1 MKKLTLLVALFII
14 IRISV
19 LSQTCLSDGII
30 FNSQS
35 KVDSFQINYPNC
47 TEIEGNV
54 IIDGKDITNLNG
66 LSVLTSVSG
75 TLIIAWSP
83 ITDLTGLDNMTSVG
97 GQLGI
102 QYLSNITNLTGV
114 ESLTS
119 VGDGISINKCTAVT
133 NLNGLENLTTVTG
146 GGIVITGCNALTSI
160 SGIENINTNSISW
173 LTITDNDSL
182 SECEVQ
188 SVCNALGNPNIEI
201 KINNNAPGCDSITQ
215 VVEACIEDTIT
226 HTTTTE
232 RVLNSRLSI
241 YPNPANDMLTIEIGE
256 NAFVSFIDLSGKILF
271 TTEIIAGNTKIPL
284 AHLTPGGLIII
295 KIATKNDVFF
305 KKVLVR

>member
-30 FNSQS
+30 FHSQS
-35 KVDSFQINYPNC
+35 QVDSFQINFPNC

-54 IIDGKDITNLNG
+54 IIDGKDMTNLNG

-75 TLIIAWSP
+75 TLLIAWSP
-83 ITDLTGLDNMTSVG
+83 LTDLTGLNNLTSVE

-102 QYLSNITNLTGV
+102 QYLSDIVSLTGV

-119 VGDGISINKCTAVT
+119 VGGGISINKCTALT

-146 GGIVITGCNALTSI
+146 GGIVITGCSALTSI
-160 SGIENINTNSISW
+160 SGIENINTDSINR

-182 SECEVQ
+182 SECEIQ
-188 SVCNALGNPNIEI
+188 SVCNALGNSNIEI
-201 KINNNAPGCDSITQ
+201 KINNNAPGCDTITQ
-215 VVEACIEDTIT
+215 VEEACVEDTIT
-226 HTTTTE
+226 NNTTTE
-232 RVLNSRLSI
+232 HVLNSGFLM
-241 YPNPANDMLTIEIGE
+241 YPNPVNDILTIEINE
-256 NAFVSFIDLSGKILF
+256 NAFVSVMDLSGKILHS
-271 TTEIIAGNTKIPL
+271 TEIIAGNSKIPL

-295 KIATKNDVFF
+295 KIATKNDVFI